1 MVFCGGIDLMSQH
14 VDLTCVSQN
23 MAVQFHPVMHNM
35 HKLCR
40 TVDRR
45 LECETMVLNHDM
57 FAVALLS
64 KLTTTVDTAY
74 TGEDTVETCA
84 FEIFVDIHKSF
95 SRQLCCVMR
104 LLLTQISAMAALC
117 RTSDLTPSLTI

>member
-1 MVFCGGIDLMSQH
+1 MRQS
-14 VDLTCVSQN
+14 N

-45 LECETMVLNHDM
+45 LECETMVLNHEH
-57 FAVALLS
+57 VCSLSLLS

-74 TGEDTVETCA
+74 TGETRSRLVRLK
-84 FEIFVDIHKSF
+84 FLLISINLSVGNFV
-95 SRQLCCVMR
+95 V
-104 LLLTQISAMAALC
+104 
-117 RTSDLTPSLTI
+117 